1 MVARQLCRRSVLA
14 TDAGRRADKIM
25 CQTLMGE
32 PPKPSRTSRWS
43 VGMSRAS
50 RSATPTS
57 SRALTH
63 GSAEV
68 LCRRTPNELAFCPAH
83 VQVDSWLLPKELPLE
98 LRRTALEPRRASG
111 QRRSGASAQRRRGAH
126 SVRPAGGRGRF
137 CSISA
142 VRSYFP

>member
-25 CQTLMGE
+25 KQTLMGE
-32 PPKPSRTSRWS
+32 PPKPSPTSRWS

-63 GSAEV
+63 GS
-68 LCRRTPNELAFCPAH
+68 
-83 VQVDSWLLPKELPLE
+83 
-98 LRRTALEPRRASG
+98 G
-111 QRRSGASAQRRRGAH
+111 
-126 SVRPAGGRGRF
+126 
-137 CSISA
+137 SA
-142 VRSYFP
+142 VPTNSKRTGVLPSTRAGRQLANAEGAASRAPPYRAGTAPSQRST